1 MSPVGAIL
9 GSAAVTLGR
18 GASAAAG
25 DGLSFV
31 AQLLRAVGGESPASS
46 APAQP
51 SATENPLTARIDAL
65 RERIRRHLA
74 AAGIELSSAVELVS
88 DGLGG
93 IAVAGTH
100 PQRAAIEEAMEND
113 LLLEQDFHQLASD
126 CQESASGQALT
137 ILISPPPPGT

>member
-31 AQLLRAVGGESPASS
+31 AQLLRAVGGESPAPPESR
-46 APAQP
+46 P
-51 SATENPLTARIDAL
+51 ENPVSARIDAL